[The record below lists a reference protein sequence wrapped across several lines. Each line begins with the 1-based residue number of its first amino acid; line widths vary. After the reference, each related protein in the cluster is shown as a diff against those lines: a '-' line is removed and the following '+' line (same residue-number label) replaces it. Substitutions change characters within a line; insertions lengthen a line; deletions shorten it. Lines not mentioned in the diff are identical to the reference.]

1 MEPEADVENDGLIG
15 MSMEFVDA
23 PENEIVTSR
32 DVTEAP
38 DVKMMAMMAS
48 VGADFECAYRSVCAV
63 TLDDID
69 RKAGRDEPLEDE
81 KIDDDVTKGLVL
93 PTVDEGRLEQVLKWQ
108 SSARAYKE
116 NEND

>member
-1 MEPEADVENDGLIG
+1 MIKNGSRRNNRNETEEEEEVEPEADVENDGLIG

-48 VGADFECAYRSVCAV
+48 VGADFECAYRTVCAV
-63 TLDDID
+63 MLDDID

-81 KIDDDVTKGLVL
+81 KIDDDVK
-93 PTVDEGRLEQVLKWQ
+93 VD
-108 SSARAYKE
+108 
-116 NEND
+116 